1 MPLRVRE
8 SPIYIL
14 MQDCRKTSVLGEV
27 THEPRT
33 ATFESKRERVQ
44 IGYIWGFPLP
54 GGAYLLFTL
63 RSSGPEDES
72 WYRTASWKGLHKP
85 YEDLRNAWIL
95 PREYPALLSSNHGFP

>member
-1 MPLRVRE
+1 MPLRARE

-54 GGAYLLFTL
+54 GGAYLLLHFAHLVQKLNLGIVQLLGKIDINLMRIYETL
-63 RSSGPEDES
+63 GFFPES
-72 WYRTASWKGLHKP
+72 
-85 YEDLRNAWIL
+85 IL
-95 PREYPALLSSNHGFP
+95 LF

>member
-44 IGYIWGFPLP
+44 IGYIRALCPSDFLDVSNLLRLPGFP
-54 GGAYLLFTL
+54 GNQTQ
-63 RSSGPEDES
+63 
-72 WYRTASWKGLHKP
+72 
-85 YEDLRNAWIL
+85 
-95 PREYPALLSSNHGFP
+95 